1 MQTYVSWIHQILNAM
16 QLLIELI
23 INSDWIKFDCNLIR
37 FDSIWTF
44 PLKVNSADGK
54 IQVQSDTVVHQ
65 VNSGE

>member
-37 FDSIWTF
+37 FYSIWTF

-65 VNSGE
+65 VNSDE